1 MAKEIEIL
9 SFIINGCTYGADIA
23 TVSEIIK
30 YQHITPVPGTDNR
43 VCGVFMPRDE
53 LISVVDLRYC
63 LVQQV
68 STEEN
73 SPYMIICR
81 FGDRVIA
88 YPIDNVIGITRV
100 SEEDI
105 ISPSTIINQDGNGV
119 ITGIIKLENDIVSVL
134 GLERVV
140 KNINLQLD
148 MSIEEFKSLEQKAN
162 TEESI
167 NDLF

>member
-1 MAKEIEIL
+1 M
-9 SFIINGCTYGADIA
+9 
-23 TVSEIIK
+23 
-30 YQHITPVPGTDNR
+30 
-43 VCGVFMPRDE
+43 
-53 LISVVDLRYC
+53 
-63 LVQQV
+63 
-68 STEEN
+68 
-73 SPYMIICR
+73 
-81 FGDRVIA
+81 IA

-148 MSIEEFKSLEQKAN
+148 MTIEEFKSLEKKAN

>member
-1 MAKEIEIL
+1 
-9 SFIINGCTYGADIA
+9 
-23 TVSEIIK
+23 
-30 YQHITPVPGTDNR
+30 
-43 VCGVFMPRDE
+43 
-53 LISVVDLRYC
+53 
-63 LVQQV
+63 
-68 STEEN
+68 
-73 SPYMIICR
+73 MIICR
-81 FGDRVIA
+81 FGERVIA

-148 MSIEEFKSLEQKAN
+148 MTIEEFKSLEKKAN

-167 NDLF
+167 NDLFQGKELC